1 MSAPNLSGLLAGGDA
16 DVVWDF
22 NQGAMFSGDRTYRW
36 KLWRRWDPAKPEL
49 AVIGLNPSTADETND
64 DATVRRCLG
73 FARDWGYGRLLMLN
87 LFPYRAKSPITLAG
101 WYSDRVIGP
110 NPRLDS
116 LAGNAKHIMGEGIR
130 VQAAGGAILA
140 AWGSH
145 GALLGQC
152 DNLAAL
158 MDSQGLR
165 VACLGLTRAGE
176 PKHPLYLRADTK
188 PIAYLGDGGPLVGR
202 FT

>member
-36 KLWRRWDPAKPEL
+36 KLWRRWDPDKPEL

-101 WYSDRVIGP
+101 WYSDRAQSG
-110 NPRLDS
+110 
-116 LAGNAKHIMGEGIR
+116 AGRQRPGR
-130 VQAAGGAILA
+130 PFAGAPGRPQMRR
-140 AWGSH
+140 H
-145 GALLGQC
+145 G
-152 DNLAAL
+152 
-158 MDSQGLR
+158 R
-165 VACLGLTRAGE
+165 
-176 PKHPLYLRADTK
+176 
-188 PIAYLGDGGPLVGR
+188 
-202 FT
+202 